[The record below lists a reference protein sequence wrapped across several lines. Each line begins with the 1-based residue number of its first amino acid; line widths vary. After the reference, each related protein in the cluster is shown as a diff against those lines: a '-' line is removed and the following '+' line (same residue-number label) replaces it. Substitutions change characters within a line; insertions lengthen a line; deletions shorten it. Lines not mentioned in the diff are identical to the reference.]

1 MPSGVRRANIHGMS
15 PSPTPLSVTQLAA
28 QLGAD
33 AGARPI
39 AFLLI
44 GEAQHV
50 AHCAPVAFA
59 LATAD
64 AGLRPWFL
72 VTDPALAPVITRIAG
87 CYPGGA
93 SVPVAVLPAPGWMQL
108 LAAATHRRRSYKAI
122 ALFQYRRLLQRFDAI
137 VVAER
142 TSTILRRF
150 GVDHPRLIHIPHGAG
165 DRKQG
170 FDPRIRHFD
179 LTIVGGRKD
188 ATRMLDLGLI
198 RAGHYAVSGYIKRD
212 LVKRLAR
219 AQRPLFDNRRPT
231 VLYNP
236 HFDRK
241 LSSWFVH
248 GRELIRQFAEQDRFN
263 LVVAPHVRLFA
274 DASAR
279 ARQRWQ
285 ALALA
290 DRILIDLGSE
300 RSIDASYTT
309 GADIYLGDVS
319 SQVYEF
325 LMQPRPCVFL
335 NSFAVDWADDP
346 NYAHWRLG
354 EVIERPQQALEA
366 LARAPALW
374 QQFRPLQEAAVLAA
388 LGPDDGHAPQRAAAA
403 IIEFLARGQVSAG

>member
-1 MPSGVRRANIHGMS
+1 M
-15 PSPTPLSVTQLAA
+15 PLSVTQLAT
-28 QLGAD
+28 QLGAHVD
-33 AGARPI
+33 QRQV

-59 LATAD
+59 LAAAD
-64 AGLRPWFL
+64 ASLRPWFL
-72 VTDPALAPVITRIAG
+72 VTDPALVAVIARVAD
-87 CYPGGA
+87 CYPGAA
-93 SVPVAVLPAPGWMQL
+93 SVPVTVLPAPGWMQL
-108 LAAATHRRRSYKAI
+108 LAAASHRRRSYKAI

-179 LTIVGGRKD
+179 LTIVGGHKD

-212 LVKRLAR
+212 FVKRLAQAR
-219 AQRPLFDNRRPT
+219 RPLFDNHRPT

-236 HFDRK
+236 HFDRR
-241 LSSWFVH
+241 LSSWFAH
-248 GRELIRQFAEQDRFN
+248 GRELIRQFADQDRFN

-274 DASAR
+274 DASVR
-279 ARQRWQ
+279 ARRRWQ
-285 ALALA
+285 ALAIA
-290 DRILIDLGSE
+290 GKILIDLGSE

-335 NSFAVDWADDP
+335 NRFAVDWANDP

-354 EVIERPQQALEA
+354 EVVERPDQTLAALT
-366 LARAPALW
+366 RAPALW

-403 IIEFLARGQVSAG
+403 IIEFLARGQVSAR